1 MIRQEKR
8 KGTFSERKANK
19 YLKLGLLF
27 LIPFLVLWL
36 TSIHS
41 LPFYID
47 IGIFNGNCEFLKGV
61 LLTLGMF
68 FIMLPYST
76 WKSGLTGE
84 RNVVKN
90 VSDKLSSDYSMFN
103 DVLLKDGKRG
113 NIDHIIVGSTGVF
126 VIETKNNEGTI
137 TYDGYWKGIRG
148 NPSEQANSNMFRIK
162 DILKKCEVFK
172 KKDPYVKSIVVFAN
186 RKANLKILEEPK
198 WGCRVV
204 QIKKQTDSSLSDY
217 IESEPLRFSDEEIKS
232 IEQSLRISI
241 GNYDE

>member
-1 MIRQEKR
+1 MIREEKR
-8 KGTFSERKANK
+8 IGTYSEKKAQK

-36 TSIHS
+36 TSIRR
-41 LPFYID
+41 LPFYVNV
-47 IGIFNGNCEFLKGV
+47 GGYENFRGFLSGV
-61 LLTLGMF
+61 LVTFGMF
-68 FIMLPYST
+68 FIMLPYKT
-76 WKSGLTGE
+76 WMSGLTGE

-90 VSDKLSSDYSMFN
+90 VSDKLSSDYSLFN

-137 TYDGYWKGIRG
+137 TYDGYWKGVRG

-162 DILKKCEVFK
+162 DILKKCGAFK
-172 KKDPYVKSIVVFAN
+172 GKDPYVKSIVVFAN
-186 RKANLKILEEPK
+186 RKANLKILKEPK
-198 WGCRVV
+198 WGCKVV
-204 QIKKQTDSSLSDY
+204 QIKNPADSSLSDY
-217 IESEPLRFSDEEIKS
+217 IKNWAISFSGEEVRS
-232 IEQSLRISI
+232 IEQCLKVSI